1 MIIKNHLIG
10 ICGGTAAGKTTIV
23 SRLTEHYSSA
33 STIQLD
39 SYYKD
44 FSNLSFEARKSINF
58 DHPDSFDT
66 KILKKHLRLLL
77 EGNKIESPR
86 YNYKKHCRENIFNII
101 YPNKLIFL
109 EGTLIFFYSE
119 LTKLMMLKIYIET
132 PEDIRFKRRLKRDVK
147 ERGRL
152 PMEIGKQYNESVKPM
167 HMQYVE
173 PLKSVADIIIS
184 GSSEI
189 NTSVDKIIKK
199 INSIKIKKL

>member
-1 MIIKNHLIG
+1 MIMKNHLIG

-23 SRLTEHYSSA
+23 SKLIEHYSSA

-77 EGNKIESPR
+77 EGTKIESPR
-86 YNYKKHCRENIFNII
+86 YNYKKHCRESIFNII

-119 LTKLMMLKIYIET
+119 LTKLMMLKIFIET

-147 ERGRL
+147 KRGRL
-152 PMEIGKQYNESVKPM
+152 PIEVRKQYNESVKPM
-167 HMQYVE
+167 HMQYIE

-189 NTSVDKIIKK
+189 DASVEKIIKK

>member
-1 MIIKNHLIG
+1 MKNQLVG
-10 ICGGTAAGKTTIV
+10 LCGGTAAGKTTIV
-23 SRLTEHYSSA
+23 SKLIEHYGSA

-44 FSNLSFEARKSINF
+44 FSSLSFDNRKKVNF
-58 DHPDSFDT
+58 DHPDSFNT
-66 KILKKHLRLLL
+66 KMLKKHLSLLL
-77 EGNKIESPR
+77 EGNTIESPI
-86 YNYKKHCRENIFNII
+86 YNYKTHCRENIFNII

-119 LTKLMMLKIYIET
+119 LTKLMMLKIFIET

-147 ERGRL
+147 KRGRL
-152 PMEIGKQYNESVKPM
+152 PMEVRKQYNESVKPM
-167 HMQYVE
+167 HMQYIE

-189 NTSVDKIIKK
+189 NTSVEKIIKK
-199 INSIKIKKL
+199 IDSIKIKKL

>member
-1 MIIKNHLIG
+1 MKNQLVG
-10 ICGGTAAGKTTIV
+10 LCGGTAAGKTTIV
-23 SRLTEHYSSA
+23 SKLIEHYGSA

-44 FSNLSFEARKSINF
+44 FSSLSFDNRKKVNF
-58 DHPDSFDT
+58 DHPDSFNT
-66 KILKKHLRLLL
+66 KMLKKHLSLLL
-77 EGNKIESPR
+77 QGNKIESPI
-86 YNYKKHCRENIFNII
+86 YNYKTHCRESIFNII

-119 LTKLMMLKIYIET
+119 LTKLMMLKIFIET

-147 ERGRL
+147 KRGRL
-152 PMEIGKQYNESVKPM
+152 PMEVRKQYNESVKPM
-167 HMQYVE
+167 HMQYIE

-189 NTSVDKIIKK
+189 NTSVEKIIKK
-199 INSIKIKKL
+199 IDSIKIKKL

>member
-66 KILKKHLRLLL
+66 KTLKKHLRLLL

-152 PMEIGKQYNESVKPM
+152 PMEISKQYNESVKPM